1 MTAPRYPTIAPGVQ
15 KELKDFDWYEKD
27 TNRTRF
33 LPSVLY
39 WGTWSGQGA
48 TSLQLISQSRYIS
61 SSFVATVDF
70 WGPLISG
77 HPNSP
82 KILYLPVFQ
91 HLLIP
96 HGNTDKLHFYIPWR
110 NHQQSILTQGLNSYI
125 AFKRHVIQHV
135 CSHWESTLPLY
146 LCLVGNPYLPPTSTP
161 RGECGPCQ
169 TEAPRRFSKTHEM
182 SSHL

>member
-1 MTAPRYPTIAPGVQ
+1 MRKIQIEPGSCPQSSTEAPDLAR
-15 KELKDFDWYEKD
+15 ELPPF
-27 TNRTRF
+27 
-33 LPSVLY
+33 S
-39 WGTWSGQGA
+39 WSARAA
-48 TSLQLISQSRYIS
+48 TSPAL
-61 SSFVATVDF
+61 FVATVDF

>member
-1 MTAPRYPTIAPGVQ
+1 MTALRYPTIVAGVQ

-39 WGTWSGQGA
+39 WGTWLVMVWPGSYLASGDQPEP
-48 TSLQLISQSRYIS
+48 LCVQLFHGHS
-61 SSFVATVDF
+61 
-70 WGPLISG
+70 GLLG

-91 HLLIP
+91 HLLITRK
-96 HGNTDKLHFYIPWR
+96 HRYASFVYSLVHW
-110 NHQQSILTQGLNSYI
+110 NHQQSILSQGLNSYI
-125 AFKRHVIQHV
+125 AFKRHVIQRV
-135 CSHWESTLPLY
+135 CSPWESTLLLY

-169 TEAPRRFSKTHEM
+169 MEAPRRFSKTHEM